1 MVQEWFR
8 AFLQRRI
15 ETNQP
20 EYAQTLKPQLTV
32 QRGDT
37 CLAVE
42 DSEARLPAAMDAGQW
57 TSDDEVRACTQCRKG
72 FGFYRRKHHCRR
84 CGSVFCWE
92 CSSKR
97 LTLRD
102 TNGDTHASRVCDAC
116 SLAPKFELVHE
127 TFDGEDPLGIDFVWP
142 MVERVQPMSQAAAR
156 EQFANLVDG
165 GLRIVAVQGRD
176 VTQVP
181 MDQAADVFAKA
192 GRPVRLTFARYHK
205 DGTAP
210 DAAVNESAAITTG
223 EVFRSSRMEQEPKLE
238 VELEPDLELELEPE
252 PEPEPDSEPKLELHI
267 HKSGKPPQSRTLS
280 SWQARRSVLEWLERQ
295 AAHGRS
301 KLLVPELLLLEERLL
316 KWFEDNPS
324 EWTRALWQLVQH
336 LRWGIGTF
344 WAPHYDIN
352 PNAARAMF
360 ASNLCENSPMY
371 HSEVDQRLS
380 TQTMCLPV
388 RMGISPTIHQL
399 VGHTSAVT
407 SVQFSPDG
415 LKLASGSRDKTLRI
429 WDAVTGECEQTLEGH
444 GNWVTSVQFSP
455 DGLKLA
461 SGSRDTTES

>member
-20 EYAQTLKPQLTV
+20 EYAQTLKPQLT
-32 QRGDT
+32 
-37 CLAVE
+37 
-42 DSEARLPAAMDAGQW
+42 
-57 TSDDEVRACTQCRKG
+57 
-72 FGFYRRKHHCRR
+72 
-84 CGSVFCWE
+84 
-92 CSSKR
+92 
-97 LTLRD
+97 
-102 TNGDTHASRVCDAC
+102 
-116 SLAPKFELVHE
+116 
-127 TFDGEDPLGIDFVWP
+127 
-142 MVERVQPMSQAAAR
+142 
-156 EQFANLVDG
+156 
-165 GLRIVAVQGRD
+165 
-176 VTQVP
+176 
-181 MDQAADVFAKA
+181 
-192 GRPVRLTFARYHK
+192 
-205 DGTAP
+205 
-210 DAAVNESAAITTG
+210 
-223 EVFRSSRMEQEPKLE
+223 
-238 VELEPDLELELEPE
+238 ELEPE

-267 HKSGKPPQSRTLS
+267 HKSGKPPQSHTLS

-352 PNAARAMF
+352 PNTARSMF

-380 TQTMCLPV
+380 TQNMCLPV
-388 RMGISPTIHQL
+388 RVGISPTIHQL
-399 VGHTSAVT
+399 VGHTSEVT

-415 LKLASGSRDKTLRI
+415 LKLASGSDDETLRI
-429 WDAVTGECEQTLEGH
+429 WDAVTGE
-444 GNWVTSVQFSP
+444 
-455 DGLKLA
+455 
-461 SGSRDTTES
+461 RD